1 MCTVEFMPLF
11 RRAKGRASPDSTAL
25 KPTEGADVARAT
37 ITDIDWADP
46 EAVVAEWR
54 NDSEAPNWGRA
65 MEMFDEGPVQGQ
77 RLNVAEYMTR
87 RLKLVLL
94 GGSDMPDDLAAEVCR
109 RILVLLSQ
117 PVLDWQEEFVPR
129 LVRLP
134 LAIMRSRGW
143 QPEEYGGDG
152 TVQVDLRA
160 APIRASVAT
169 TRAPDGDYVAYFFSR
184 S

>member
-1 MCTVEFMPLF
+1 MPLF
-11 RRAKGRASPDSTAL
+11 RRSKDRSSSGDVSRSRPDDTRVVEDA
-25 KPTEGADVARAT
+25 PVPDT
-37 ITDIDWADP
+37 DWADP
-46 EAVVAEWR
+46 ESVLAEWR

-94 GGSDMPDDLAAEVCR
+94 GSPDMPDDLAAEVCR

-117 PVLDWQEEFVPR
+117 PVLDWQEEFAPR

-134 LAIMRSRGW
+134 LAIMRDKGW
-143 QPEEYGGDG
+143 QPVEYGGDG
-152 TVQVDLRA
+152 TVRADLSA

-169 TRAPDGDYVAYFFSR
+169 TCAPDQDFVGYFFRR